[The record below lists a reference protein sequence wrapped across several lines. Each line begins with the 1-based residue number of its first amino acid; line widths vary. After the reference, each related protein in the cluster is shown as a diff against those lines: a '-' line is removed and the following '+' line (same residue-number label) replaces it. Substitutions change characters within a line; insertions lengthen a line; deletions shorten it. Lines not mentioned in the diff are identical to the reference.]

1 MKKLI
6 FITIFIL
13 FYSLNS
19 FADTSYFL
27 DFTKVLNSSKPGAD
41 AQKKLKDRF
50 NNETKKFNK
59 MQKDIISEETLIISQ
74 KKTLSS
80 EEYKKQVLALRK
92 KVANLQKKKQ
102 DSFNNIA
109 KSRDNSK
116 IALLN
121 AVNPIIKKYMEDN
134 KIRLILDK
142 KTVVLGDT
150 KLEVT
155 DQIIA
160 IINKEITSLKT
171 N

>member
-59 MQKDIISEETLIISQ
+59 MQKDIIAEETLIISQ
-74 KKTLSS
+74 KKTL
-80 EEYKKQVLALRK
+80 
-92 KVANLQKKKQ
+92 
-102 DSFNNIA
+102 
-109 KSRDNSK
+109 
-116 IALLN
+116 
-121 AVNPIIKKYMEDN
+121 
-134 KIRLILDK
+134 
-142 KTVVLGDT
+142 
-150 KLEVT
+150 
-155 DQIIA
+155 
-160 IINKEITSLKT
+160 
-171 N
+171 

>member
-41 AQKKLKDRF
+41 AKKKLKDRF

-59 MQKDIISEETLIISQ
+59 MQKDIIAEETLIISQ